1 METDELIQRTI
12 RREFADCTVLTI
24 AHRLNTIL
32 DSDVIAVLSHGKL
45 IEFGKPSVLLAR
57 TASAFRSMAIDANI
71 AI

>member
-57 TASAFRSMAIDANI
+57 TDSAFRSMAIDANI

>member
-1 METDELIQRTI
+1 METDDLIQRTI
-12 RREFADCTVLTI
+12 RRQFADCTVLTI

-45 IEFGKPSVLLAR
+45 IEFDKPSVLLAR
-57 TASAFRSMAIDANI
+57 TDSAFRSMAIDANI

>member
-45 IEFGKPSVLLAR
+45 IEFDKPSVLLER
-57 TASAFRSMAIDANI
+57 TDSAFRSMAIDANI